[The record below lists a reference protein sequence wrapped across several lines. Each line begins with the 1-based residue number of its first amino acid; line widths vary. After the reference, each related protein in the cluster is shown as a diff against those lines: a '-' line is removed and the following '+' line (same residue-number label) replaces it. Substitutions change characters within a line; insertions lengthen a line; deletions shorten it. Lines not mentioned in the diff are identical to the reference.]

1 MDETSI
7 IVLHLFVSSLILCI
21 NSEAIGR
28 TTISNYIIS
37 EWNLDF
43 YSDLLEKFR
52 DSTPDELDHF
62 SHDTTQANC
71 SQELTRFWDGA
82 DNKTRAIYLDS
93 FGKVG
98 AGILTGN
105 VVYLG
110 YYDECIEIGNTD
122 YCLFPFD
129 IMFNNNS
136 VTIPLEF
143 GICFPSSCDAK
154 DFYSLFSIK
163 KSNSDVNEV
172 LYAKTFTADE
182 GLMTREISIKAPV
195 ENQEPVCPWRDLKWT
210 TSSIIVLTISVL
222 LIALVLMGTVID
234 LLFWFVEN
242 IFPKLYS
249 PAKQS
254 EDIRYTVPQ
263 SSNEDEPLIND
274 TLLNRRPSVTTRFY
288 EFVKDF
294 TLSFS
299 LYKTLPAI
307 MATHQPGKA
316 ITSVHGIRVMSLF
329 WVILGHTVVWTLQ
342 FNVVANILE
351 VFQTVPKRF
360 LFQIVDNAFFAVDS
374 FFVLSGLLLSF
385 LSMKEI
391 EQRRGKFPFISFYVH
406 RLLRLSPSYYFVVFL
421 YFKVLPHVGS
431 GAVWLLRDYDQCEK
445 YWWTN
450 ILYINNFLLPIN
462 QCFPVTWY
470 LAIDMQLFVISPILL
485 LLLYHF
491 WKVGFTMIIGTV
503 LASIAIIGILV
514 GIKNPNAN
522 IAQDMIT
529 SRINFPFA
537 NIYQKPYCRINAYL
551 IGIILGSILYKKWRM
566 RFNLWFH
573 ICFYSVLWIIAA
585 ACCLTM
591 VFGEYQTWN
600 DHPFTKTENVM
611 YYMFSRT
618 IFSIGIALI
627 IYACHNG
634 FGGVVNRILSW
645 SFWIPLSRL
654 TFMAYLCNPIV
665 MSLMYGTMRFRLIY
679 TDWLLMV
686 LFAAAVTLSYS
697 LALVLAVT
705 VEYPIANVEKAVY
718 KFIGIKRRK

>member
-1 MDETSI
+1 MDESSI

-21 NSEAIGR
+21 NGEAIGK

-37 EWNLDF
+37 EWNLDL

-52 DSTPDELDHF
+52 DSTPDGLDHF
-62 SHDTTQANC
+62 SDDTTQANC
-71 SQELTRFWDGA
+71 SQELIRFWDGA

-110 YYDECIEIGNTD
+110 YYDECINIGNTD

-129 IMFNNNS
+129 ITFNNNS

-163 KSNSDVNEV
+163 SNSDVNEV

-182 GLMTREISIKAPV
+182 GLMTREINIKVPV
-195 ENQEPVCPWRDLKWT
+195 ENQELVCPWRDLKWT
-210 TSSIIVLTISVL
+210 TSSIVVLTISVL
-222 LIALVLMGTVID
+222 LIALVIMGTVID

-242 IFPKLYS
+242 IFPKLYP

-274 TLLNRRPSVTTRFY
+274 TLLNRRPSATIRFY

-316 ITSVHGIRVMSLF
+316 ITSVHGIRVISLF
-329 WVILGHTVVWTLQ
+329 WVILGHTVIWALQ

-360 LFQIVDNAFFAVDS
+360 LFQIIDNAYFAVDS

-431 GAVWLLRDYDQCEK
+431 GAVWLLRDYDQCGK

-450 ILYINNFLLPIN
+450 ILYINNFLLPKN
-462 QCFPVTWY
+462 QCFAVTWY

-491 WKVGFTMIIGTV
+491 WKVGFTMIIGTM

-522 IAQDMIT
+522 LTQDIIT
-529 SRINFPFA
+529 SSINFPIA

-551 IGIILGSILYKKWRM
+551 IGIILGSILYKKWKM
-566 RFNLWFH
+566 RFDLWFH
-573 ICFYSVLWIIAA
+573 ICFYSVSWILAA
-585 ACCLTM
+585 VCCLTM

-618 IFSIGIALI
+618 IFSIGVALI

-634 FGGVVNRILSW
+634 FGGFVNRILSW

-654 TFMAYLCNPIV
+654 TFMAYLCHPIV
-665 MSLMYGTMRFRLIY
+665 LSLMYGTMRFRFIY

-686 LFAAAVTLSYS
+686 LYAAAVTLSYS